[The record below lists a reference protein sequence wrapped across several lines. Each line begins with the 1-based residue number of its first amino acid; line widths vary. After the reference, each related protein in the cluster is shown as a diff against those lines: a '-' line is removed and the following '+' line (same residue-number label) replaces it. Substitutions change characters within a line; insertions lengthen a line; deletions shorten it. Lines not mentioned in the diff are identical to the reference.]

1 MIYIQKDANN
11 NIIDLDF
18 SYQEGFEKT
27 SIFDKKVKQ
36 FLNDSNNT
44 EIIKLSIL
52 KLDLDMV
59 RITEDLI
66 DVMIKKEQLLFTDL
80 PEAVQNKILFK
91 KMLRENLS
99 STESLYQEEEELR
112 L

>member
-18 SYQEGFEKT
+18 SYKEGFEKI
-27 SIFDKKVKQ
+27 SIFDKEVKQ
-36 FLNDSNNT
+36 FINDSNNT

-91 KMLRENLS
+91 NMLRENLS
-99 STESLYQEEEELR
+99 STEYLYQEEELR

>member
-11 NIIDLDF
+11 NMIDLDF
-18 SYQEGFEKT
+18 SYKEGFEKT
-27 SIFDKKVKQ
+27 SIFDKEVKQ
-36 FLNDSNNT
+36 FINDSNNT